1 MGREL
6 AKTYDPKGIEDRLY
20 QKWLDKKY
28 FHAEV
33 DRTKTP
39 FTIVIPPPNITG
51 QLHMG
56 HALDNTMQDIL
67 IRYKRMQGY
76 NALWQPGTDHASI
89 ATEVKIIEKFK
100 EEGIDK
106 NDLGREGFL
115 ERAWDWKKEY
125 GGRIVSQ
132 LKKLGSSC
140 DWDRE
145 RFTMDEGCNKAVTE
159 VFVKMHEEGWIY
171 KGSRIINWC
180 PVCNTSISDAE
191 VEYQEQA
198 GHFWHIKYPLVD
210 QNGQPSKTEFLE
222 FATTR
227 PETMLGDTAVAVNPN
242 DERYTYLKGRQV
254 WLPIVNKA
262 IPVVEDEYVDMEF
275 GTGVVKITPAHDP
288 NDFEVG
294 KRHNLPEVNIM
305 NDDATINEN
314 GGKYAGLDRYEARKQ
329 IVEELEKEGLL
340 VRIED
345 YSHNVGTHDRCKTT
359 IEPMIKKQWFVKM
372 DELIKPA
379 VEAVKKGEIKLI
391 PERMNKIY
399 YNWTDNIRDWCIS
412 RQLWWGHRIPAYYC
426 DKCGEIVVAKEA
438 PAVCPKCGETHF
450 TQDPDTLD
458 TWFSSALWPFSTL
471 GWPEKTEDLDYF
483 YPTDVLVT
491 GYDIIFFWVIRMIFS
506 GYEQMG
512 EKPFKTVLFHG
523 LVRDSQGRKMSKSL
537 GNGIDPLEIIDRYGA
552 DALRLTLITGNAP
565 GNDMRFYYE
574 RVEASRNFAN
584 KVWNASRFI
593 MMNMD
598 QEEEKTGKRGW
609 ETSYEDIR
617 NSLYPVDR
625 WILSKLNT
633 LVKEV
638 TDNMDSFELGIAVQK
653 VYDFIWDEF
662 CDWYIEMVKP
672 RLYST
677 DEKDSEGKRAALW
690 TLQNVL
696 IDALKLLHPYM
707 PFITEEI
714 FCTLQTKE
722 ESIMVSEWPVFREER
737 QYAKEENAI
746 ELMKEAVRGIRN
758 VRTEMNVAPGRKAAV
773 FVVSDNE
780 GVRQIFEEGRQFFTS
795 LAAASELTVQADK
808 SGIDDSAVSVVIP
821 NATVY
826 IPFEELVD
834 IAQEIERLKKEQKR
848 LEGELA
854 RVQGML
860 GNEKFMS
867 KAPKQK
873 VDEERAKLEKY
884 TQMKVQVE
892 ERLAQ
897 LI

>member
-1 MGREL
+1 MSKEL
-6 AKTYDPKGIEDRLY
+6 AKTYDPHGMEDRIY
-20 QKWLDKKY
+20 EKWLEKKY

-33 DRTKTP
+33 DHDKKP

-67 IRYKRMQGY
+67 IRFKRMQGY

-89 ATEVKIIEKFK
+89 ATEVKIIEKMK

-106 NDLGREGFL
+106 EDLGRDGFL
-115 ERAWDWKKEY
+115 ERAWDWKREY
-125 GGRIVSQ
+125 GGRIIEQ

-159 VFVKMHEEGWIY
+159 VFCKMHEKGWIY

-191 VEYQEQA
+191 VQYEEQA
-198 GHFWHIKYPLVD
+198 GHLWHIKYPVVD
-210 QNGQPSKTEFLE
+210 ENGEPSKTEFLT

-227 PETMLGDTAVAVNPN
+227 PETMLGDTAVAINPA

-262 IPVVEDEYVDMEF
+262 IPVVEDSYVDMEF

-294 KRHNLPEVNIM
+294 RRHNLPEINIM
-305 NDDATINEN
+305 NDDATINKN
-314 GGKYAGLDRYEARKQ
+314 GGIYEGMDRYEARAA
-329 IVEELEKEGLL
+329 IVKELDSQGLL
-340 VRIED
+340 VKIED
-345 YSHNVGTHDRCKTT
+345 YTHNVGTHDRCKTT
-359 IEPMIKKQWFVKM
+359 VEPLIKKQWFVKM

-379 VEAVKKGEIKLI
+379 VKAVKEGDIKLV
-391 PERMNKIY
+391 PERMEKTY
-399 YNWTDNIRDWCIS
+399 FNWTDNIRDWCIS

-426 DKCGEIVVAKEA
+426 QDCDEIVVAKEA
-438 PAVCPKCGETHF
+438 PSVCPKCGKNHF
-450 TQDPDTLD
+450 EQDPDTLD

-471 GWPEKTEDLDYF
+471 GWPEMTEDLKYF

-506 GYEQMG
+506 GFEQMN
-512 EKPFKTVLFHG
+512 EKPFHTVLFHG

-537 GNGIDPLEIIDRYGA
+537 GNGIDPLEIIDQYGA

-593 MMNMD
+593 MMNM
-598 QEEEKTGKRGW
+598 EGKEIPANAADGL
-609 ETSYEDIR
+609 E
-617 NSLYPVDR
+617 PVDK
-625 WILSKLNT
+625 WILSKLNSLT
-633 LVKEV
+633 REV
-638 TDNMDSFELGIAVQK
+638 TENMEHYELGIAVQK

-672 RLYST
+672 RLYNSDDAT
-677 DEKDSEGKRAALW
+677 SQNAALW
-690 TLQNVL
+690 TLKTVL
-696 IDALKLLHPYM
+696 IGALKLLHPYM

-714 FCTLQTKE
+714 FCTLQSEE
-722 ESIMVSEWPVFREER
+722 ESIMISEWPVYNEAFAF
-737 QYAKEENAI
+737 AKEEKEI
-746 ELMKEAVRGIRN
+746 ETMKEAVRGIRN
-758 VRTEMNVAPGRKAAV
+758 VRTSMNVAPSRKASV
-773 FVVSDNE
+773 YVVSDKKE
-780 GVRQIFEEGRQFFTS
+780 ICDIFENGKLFFAP
-795 LAAASELTVQADK
+795 LAYASEVLIQSDK
-808 SGIDDSAVSVVIP
+808 SGIADDAVSVVIDG
-821 NATVY
+821 AALY
-826 IPFEELVD
+826 IPFAELVD
-834 IAQEIERLKKEQKR
+834 LKQEIERLEKEEKK
-848 LEGELA
+848 LSGEIA
-854 RVQGML
+854 RATGML
-860 GNEKFMS
+860 NNERFTS
-867 KAPKQK
+867 KAPAEK
-873 VDEERAKLEKY
+873 VAEERAKLEKY
-884 TQMKVQVE
+884 TQMLAQVQ
-892 ERLAQ
+892 ERLSQ
-897 LI
+897 LK